1 MNEIGVLI
9 PALIFLAA
17 VISVGFLVSIVD
29 FFMDLMKHD
38 DN

>member
-17 VISVGFLVSIVD
+17 VISVGFLVPIVD
-29 FFMDLMKHD
+29 FFMELMNHEDK
-38 DN
+38 